1 MTWQSHTT
9 GSSRVHRLA
18 LAVIACSLLA
28 ILAAAPAAAQPVL
41 TVSPQSLTFLQ
52 DASVQAPPQQTVTIT
67 SSPTNVPVQVTGA
80 ASWLTYNQNTA
91 TTPAFLNVNVVT
103 AGLAVGTY
111 TAQLTV
117 SSSVAGVVAKVINV
131 TLTVTSAPP
140 TNTNPTQLAFN
151 YSIGTG
157 LPESQQ
163 FYVNSNAPTFSVG
176 VNQPWMFASVN
187 PGTIP
192 ALVTVSVNPFGLG
205 VGTYNGLITV
215 TFGTNPVTYQLVNVT
230 LVIESASSSLW
241 TTSGPITFNYNYGSS
256 PPPVQT
262 LQVSYASIVIYV
274 AEPQSATGWLK
285 IDNNT
290 NTGIT
295 PGNIEVSVDP
305 TGLNAGTYAG
315 AIVVSS
321 PGIFG
326 SVTVPITLIVT
337 GSPAL
342 SVSPSTMVFDASAGG
357 APQTK
362 TATISS
368 SPTTGYVASVAL
380 GGTWLSITP
389 ASGNTPQT
397 MTVAVDP
404 SSLGPGTYRGSIVFS
419 SPGSNSG
426 GQLLGVTLN
435 VTGSVSLTAS
445 PTTLQFNATPATPT
459 PAAQAIS
466 VTSNFTTTVA
476 AASSATWLTVTP
488 GSATT
493 PANFSIGVVAAGLAS
508 GVYNGTITISSP
520 ASGQTIQ
527 IPVSLTVGG
536 AKPVVTEFSNGA
548 GNLRDFAPGS
558 YMVLTGTDLG
568 PPTQVVAPIN
578 GVRQLP
584 TTLGNVRVFMNG
596 VAAPLLSV
604 SATRIQAMVPF
615 EIAGLT
621 RLEVQV
627 ANQNVQSDVT
637 TLALADNAPI
647 LFTADGSGR
656 GRGAFLNQN
665 GSVNGPGS
673 GATRGTAVLLYGA
686 GGGLFERDLLSGSVV
701 DATGRFR
708 ASVSVFIGGVQA
720 DVLYAGPAPGMIAGM
735 FQINALVSMDVI
747 PGASLPVTVR
757 VGAGFSQSGVTM
769 AVE

>member
-1 MTWQSHTT
+1 MMWPRHDA
-9 GSSRVHRLA
+9 GNSRVHRLA
-18 LAVIACSLLA
+18 LAVIAFSLTALF
-28 ILAAAPAAAQPVL
+28 AASPAAAQPVL
-41 TVSPQSLTFLQ
+41 TVSPQTLTFLQ
-52 DASVQAPPQQTVTIT
+52 DSGVQAPPQQTVTIT

-117 SSSVAGVVAKVINV
+117 SSSVAGVVSKTINV
-131 TLTVTSAPP
+131 SLTVTSAPP
-140 TNTNPTQLAFN
+140 TNTNPTQLAFS
-151 YSIGTG
+151 YSIGSG

-163 FYVNSNAPTFSVG
+163 FYVNSSAPTFSIN
-176 VNQPWMFASVN
+176 VNQPWLFASIN

-192 ALVTVSVNPFGLG
+192 ALVTVSVNPYGLTA
-205 VGTYNGLITV
+205 GTYNGLITV
-215 TFGTNPVTYQLVNVT
+215 TFGTSPVTYQLVNVT
-230 LVIESASSSLW
+230 LVVESASSSLW
-241 TTSGPITFNYNYGSS
+241 TTSGPIAFSYNYGAS
-256 PPPVQT
+256 PPPTQI
-262 LQVSYASIVIYV
+262 LQVSYATFVIYI

-285 IDNNT
+285 IVNNT

-295 PGNIEVSVDP
+295 PGNIEVAVDP

-315 AIVVSS
+315 AIVISS

-326 SVTVPITLIVT
+326 SVTVPITLVVT

-342 SVSPSTMVFDASAGG
+342 SVSPSTMVFDSTAGG
-357 APQTK
+357 APQTR
-362 TATISS
+362 TANITS
-368 SPTTGYVASVAL
+368 SPSTGYVASVAL
-380 GGTWLSITP
+380 GGAWLSVTP
-389 ASGNTPQT
+389 ATGNTPQT
-397 MTVAVDP
+397 LTVTVNPAG
-404 SSLGPGTYRGSIVFS
+404 LGPGTHRGSIIFS

-435 VTGSVSLTAS
+435 VTGSVTLTAS
-445 PTTLQFNATPATPT
+445 PLSLQFNASPANPAPAT
-459 PAAQAIS
+459 QAVS
-466 VTSNFTTTVA
+466 VTSNFATTVA
-476 AASSATWLTVTP
+476 AAASAPWLIVTP
-488 GSATT
+488 GSAST
-493 PANFSIGVVAAGLAS
+493 PASFSVGVVATGLAS
-508 GVYNGTITISSP
+508 GVYNGTVSISSP

-536 AKPVVTEFSNGA
+536 AKPVITDFSNGA
-548 GNLRDFAPGS
+548 GALRDFAPGS
-558 YMVLTGTDLG
+558 FMVLTGTDLG
-568 PPTQVVAPIN
+568 PPTTTVAPIN

-596 VAAPLLSV
+596 VAAPLFSV

-627 ANQNVQSDVT
+627 ANQNVQSDIT
-637 TLALADNAPI
+637 TLGLADNAPI

-656 GRGAFLNQN
+656 GRGAFINQS

-673 GATRGTAVLLYGA
+673 GAPRGTVIQLYGA
-686 GGGLFERDLLSGSVV
+686 GGGLFERDLLSGSIV
-701 DATGRFR
+701 DAIGRFR
-708 ASVSVFIGGVQA
+708 STVSVFIGGVQA

-735 FQINALVSMDVI
+735 FQVNAFVPMDVL
-747 PGASLPVTVR
+747 PGSALPVTLR
-757 VGAGFSQSGVTM
+757 VGTGFSQSGVTM